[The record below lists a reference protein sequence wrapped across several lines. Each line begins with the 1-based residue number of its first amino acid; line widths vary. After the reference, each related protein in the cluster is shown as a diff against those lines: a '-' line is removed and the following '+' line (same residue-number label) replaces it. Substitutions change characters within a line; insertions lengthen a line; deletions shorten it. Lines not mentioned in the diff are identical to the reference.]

1 MRKVLIIACTT
12 LLLASCTTVKK
23 TATTTDV
30 TNYIHQYPTIAN
42 VEVKEKVEEITTWSW
57 NPFKRDKFELRKGN
71 LVAET
76 LKKYDADILLEPHFI
91 ITKQGYGDRSITLI
105 GFPVKYKSFHAA
117 TPADLKA
124 IEVTKG
130 FNKTFKYNE
139 DGGLLKSIFGK

>member
-1 MRKVLIIACTT
+1 MKKVLFIVCATT
-12 LLLASCTTVKK
+12 LLASCTTLKK

-30 TNYIHQYPTIAN
+30 KNHLHQYPTIAS
-42 VEVKEKVEEITTWSW
+42 VEVKEKVEATTTWAW
-57 NPFKRDKFELRKGN
+57 NPFKKDKFELRKGN

-76 LKKYDADILLEPHFI
+76 LKKYDADILLEPQFI
-91 ITKQGYGDRSITLI
+91 VTKQGYGERSITVI